1 MIGPEEAIERMAKVQ
16 EFVCRHLP
24 IMEQLTL
31 GQFFET
37 GDLLKHVRRMRSIYH
52 KRHRNII
59 HTLNDTGLAEQ
70 FHVQGTES
78 GLHVL
83 LESNNDF
90 NEFEAVQSALKAGVG
105 VFPLSP
111 YCLKSPRKGLL
122 LGFAHLNSEKIIEGV
137 RRLALV
143 LQKSA
148 DK

>member
-1 MIGPEEAIERMAKVQ
+1 MKQVI
-16 EFVCRHLP
+16 F
-24 IMEQLTL
+24 
-31 GQFFET
+31 
-37 GDLLKHVRRMRSIYH
+37 LKHVRRMRSIYH

-59 HTLNDTGLAEQ
+59 QALNDSGLADQ

-83 LESNNDF
+83 LESNNEFD
-90 NEFEAVQSALKAGVG
+90 EFEAVQSALKAGVG

-111 YCLKSPRKGLL
+111 YCLESPRKGLL

-143 LQKSA
+143 LEKSA
-148 DK
+148 CK